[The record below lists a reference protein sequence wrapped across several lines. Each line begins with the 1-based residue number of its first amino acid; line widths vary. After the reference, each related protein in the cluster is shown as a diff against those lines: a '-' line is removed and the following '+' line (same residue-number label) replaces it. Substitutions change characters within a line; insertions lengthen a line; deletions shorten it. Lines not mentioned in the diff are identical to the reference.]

1 MTFSGITASIT
12 NSAKSMNGLA
22 QQIGTQ
28 LKTQFAP
35 TIDKINDGIDVLKAG
50 QDVVSTVVKDVT
62 GQDVTIRSIQK
73 GAADFDK
80 KWDDFAKEV
89 NEKFNNAQSSDQADI
104 LETFIKSHF
113 GDNVYNLGSA
123 IKNELPVVLDS
134 IADYKD
140 AIDSLKSSSK
150 TAEEAAV
157 KIQKGVNKIVEAT
170 QKVTGSLNKAV
181 VICTGNGLPILDD
194 LSKIGGSVA
203 VGNLK
208 KIIGVGVSGATAAT
222 TFNEMKD
229 AAKNKDFKGITDAMA
244 KGATA
249 VDKLLS
255 DLGNMVPGFPKAQI
269 PSQITASISRLQNG
283 QSVYDAARSMIT
295 ALVVNTSGPITPK
308 TLASLTSDFNK
319 NWDTFS
325 DKINALFNVSPAN
338 GQTAVLETLGKNM
351 FGPNVFNAAG
361 AIKRQLPGVLEG
373 VAGVQDALKQFG
385 GSYRNPIE
393 AATKIRNG
401 VEKMVQSI
409 ERIGQS
415 LNNMVKHYQG
425 NGIMANGTGYPLLD
439 TLEKLGDTKGIQ
451 ALDTTLRVCGG
462 VAAVADN
469 AGAVAQAIKNKDIP
483 GAIVA
488 VKKTV
493 DDVQKLTKKGNNKID
508 DSQGAKSGLPNNSSK
523 ASDVSNNDP
532 QNSPKNKNNLSSAAT
547 DSYVC
552 STATMKCTMGTSQ
565 AKLTVLPTR
574 TVFLTGKPMAN
585 ISDHLT
591 MVNLAPFGRCRSMG
605 FPATASATAAN
616 YGTLT
621 PMPCMH
627 NTPFP
632 WMGGKND
639 YIIKGDPALLKSSTC
654 QCMWGGTISII
665 IDGQSSSAL
674 ADMSR
679 KPAESFSIKQV
690 NRRAT
695 PIRVTDNIPIENTVS
710 SQVYQAA
717 GKGNS
722 KKTEA
727 TPYTEAEKHYKEL
740 CNIDLK
746 KLDGLPNSWINAY
759 NQAVRNIKAN
769 YSTGGITSVY
779 SDVEL
784 AHNIYKLATNKDAK
798 KLGYDNISYKMP
810 HQVFDIADKV
820 SGFTKYLPSKHFWDS
835 FDKYV
840 PLYTNIDSGAY
851 FSPYYNC
858 VVISMSDDDNV
869 DRMNDSD
876 WFKAGLLHHEFGHA
890 YDHSKGWSNDPEFK
904 ALYADFKKEMVK
916 SNIEENLLKYI
927 DDNTKFQHFYSLT
940 RTLSSD
946 ETEKLMALS
955 DCLQAATDDHESIP
969 PGGHDED
976 YFASENKQMAEFIAH
991 MSENY
996 WSGND
1001 LYEQLAPETYAK
1013 MRALLEKKWGA
1024 KP

>member
-1 MTFSGITASIT
+1 
-12 NSAKSMNGLA
+12 MNGLV

-80 KWDDFAKEV
+80 KWDEFAKEI
-89 NEKFNNAQSSDQADI
+89 NEKFNKAQSSGQADI
-104 LETFIKSHF
+104 METFAKSHF
-113 GDNVYNLGSA
+113 GDDVYNLGSA
-123 IKNELPVVLDS
+123 IKNELPGVLDG

-140 AIDSLKSSSK
+140 AIDSMKSDSK

-157 KIQKGVNKIVEAT
+157 KIQKGVDTIVEAT
-170 QKVTGSLNKAV
+170 QKVAGSLNKAV
-181 VICTGNGLPILDD
+181 EICTGNGLPILDD
-194 LSKIGGSVA
+194 LSKIGGSAA

-208 KIIGVGVSGATAAT
+208 KVIGVGVSGATAAT
-222 TFNEMKD
+222 AFNQMKD

-249 VDKLLS
+249 VDNLLS

-283 QSVYDAARSMIT
+283 QAVYDAARSMVT
-295 ALVVNTSGPITPK
+295 ALVVDASGPITPK

-325 DKINALFNVSPAN
+325 DKINALFNVSPTN

-373 VAGVQDALKQFG
+373 IAGVQDALKQFG

-409 ERIGQS
+409 EKIGQS

-425 NGIMANGTGYPLLD
+425 SGIMANGTGYPLLD

-462 VAAVADN
+462 VAAVAGN
-469 AGAVAQAIKNKDIP
+469 AGAVAQAIKNKVFP
-483 GAIVA
+483 SAIAA
-488 VKKTV
+488 VKKTI
-493 DDVQKLTKKGNNKID
+493 DDVQKLTKKGNYKID
-508 DSQGAKSGLPNNSSK
+508 DGKGSKSGLPNNSSK
-523 ASDVSNNDP
+523 ASDASNNGQ

-632 WMGGKND
+632 WMNGKND
-639 YIIKGDPALLKSSTC
+639 YLIKGQPALLKSSVC
-654 QCMWGGTISII
+654 QCMWGGTISLVT
-665 IDGQSSSAL
+665 DGQSDTGP
-674 ADMSR
+674 ADLSR
-679 KPAESFSIKQV
+679 KPSDNFEIKQ
-690 NRRAT
+690 NLR
-695 PIRVTDNIPIENTVS
+695 RVTPLSLGTSMPVKDNVS
-710 SQVYQAA
+710 TQVYQAT

-722 KKTEA
+722 KSSED

-740 CNIDLK
+740 CKIDLK
-746 KLDGLPNSWINAY
+746 ELDGLPNSWIKAY

-784 AHNIYKLATNKDAK
+784 AHNIYMLATSKEAK
-798 KLGYDNISYKMP
+798 KLGYNNISYKMP

-820 SGFTKYLPSKHFWDS
+820 SGFTKKLPSKQFWDS
-835 FDKYV
+835 FDTYV

-858 VVISMSDDDNV
+858 VIISMDDKDNV
-869 DRMNDSD
+869 DRLKGSD
-876 WFKAGLLHHEFGHA
+876 WYKAGLLHHEYGHA
-890 YDHSKGWSNDPEFK
+890 YDQSKGWRNDPEFK
-904 ALYADFKKEMVK
+904 KLFADFKKEM
-916 SNIEENLLKYI
+916 SDSSIEDNLYKYI
-927 DDNTKFQHFYSLT
+927 DENTKYQHIYSFTKTLT
-940 RTLSSD
+940 DD

-955 DCLQAATDDHESIP
+955 DSLQAATDDHESIP
-969 PGGHDED
+969 PGGHSEE
-976 YFASENKQMAEFIAH
+976 YFASEDKQMAEFIAH

-1001 LYEQLAPETYAK
+1001 LYEQLAPETYKK
-1013 MRALLEKKWGA
+1013 MCALLEKKWGA

>member
-1 MTFSGITASIT
+1 
-12 NSAKSMNGLA
+12 MNGLA

-80 KWDDFAKEV
+80 KWDEFAKEI
-89 NEKFNNAQSSDQADI
+89 NEKFNKAQSSGQADI
-104 LETFIKSHF
+104 METFAKSHF
-113 GDNVYNLGSA
+113 GDDVYNLGSA
-123 IKNELPVVLDS
+123 IKNELPGVLDG

-140 AIDSLKSSSK
+140 AIDSMKSDSK

-157 KIQKGVNKIVEAT
+157 KIQKGVDTIVEAT
-170 QKVTGSLNKAV
+170 QKVAGSLNKAV
-181 VICTGNGLPILDD
+181 EICTGNGLPILDD
-194 LSKIGGSVA
+194 LSKIGGSAA

-208 KIIGVGVSGATAAT
+208 KVIGVGVSGATAAT
-222 TFNEMKD
+222 AFNQMKD

-249 VDKLLS
+249 VDNLLS

-283 QSVYDAARSMIT
+283 QAVYDAARSMVT
-295 ALVVNTSGPITPK
+295 ALVVDASGPITPK

-325 DKINALFNVSPAN
+325 DKINALFNVSPTN

-373 VAGVQDALKQFG
+373 IAGVQDALKQFG
-385 GSYRNPIE
+385 GIYRNPIE

-409 ERIGQS
+409 EKIGQS

-425 NGIMANGTGYPLLD
+425 SGIMANGTGYPLLD

-462 VAAVADN
+462 VAAVAGN
-469 AGAVAQAIKNKDIP
+469 AGAVAQAIKNKVFP
-483 GAIVA
+483 SAIAA
-488 VKKTV
+488 VKKTI
-493 DDVQKLTKKGNNKID
+493 DDVQKLTKKGNYKID
-508 DSQGAKSGLPNNSSK
+508 DGKGSKSGLPNNSSK
-523 ASDVSNNDP
+523 ASDASNNGQ
-532 QNSPKNKNNLSSAAT
+532 QNSPQNKNNLSSAAT

-632 WMGGKND
+632 WMNGKND
-639 YIIKGDPALLKSSTC
+639 YLIKGQPALLKSSVC
-654 QCMWGGTISII
+654 QCMWGGTISITD
-665 IDGQSSSAL
+665 DGQHGEGTQWVSKSQQDEFDKEQEFTKGLDVNAVLDGIQIALDVAGFVPGLGAIPDLTNAAISAL
-674 ADMSR
+674 RGNWTEAGLSVLAAVPIVGDAAAGAKLASRGVKIAKSMNKSANDLIKATKGLSKYEKKAVLAKEAGKYTGKNITAKELVAHGMSQEDAKFFMKKVRYERRNNAFDFYKKNTKMKDADI
-679 KPAESFSIKQV
+679 ESHISGINYSMPVTIEKMPPVGKKEVKVFQYRNIAV
-690 NRRAT
+690 NTGEYNIYGNYFTLNPHAT
-695 PIRVTDNIPIENTVS
+695 P
-710 SQVYQAA
+710 
-717 GKGNS
+717 G
-722 KKTEA
+722 
-727 TPYTEAEKHYKEL
+727 EL
-740 CNIDLK
+740 
-746 KLDGLPNSWINAY
+746 G
-759 NQAVRNIKAN
+759 
-769 YSTGGITSVY
+769 
-779 SDVEL
+779 
-784 AHNIYKLATNKDAK
+784 
-798 KLGYDNISYKMP
+798 
-810 HQVFDIADKV
+810 IADIGVTIDKKIPGV
-820 SGFTKYLPSKHFWDS
+820 AKNQLPLPFTDFPKE
-835 FDKYV
+835 KYV
-840 PLYTNIDSGAY
+840 GSVTEEVLCLRSTAKGVSDTWSVPGKRIYTMGGGEQLFIPNNSFA
-851 FSPYYNC
+851 
-858 VVISMSDDDNV
+858 
-869 DRMNDSD
+869 
-876 WFKAGLLHHEFGHA
+876 
-890 YDHSKGWSNDPEFK
+890 SK
-904 ALYADFKKEMVK
+904 MVK
-916 SNIEENLLKYI
+916 Y
-927 DDNTKFQHFYSLT
+927 
-940 RTLSSD
+940 
-946 ETEKLMALS
+946 
-955 DCLQAATDDHESIP
+955 
-969 PGGHDED
+969 
-976 YFASENKQMAEFIAH
+976 
-991 MSENY
+991 
-996 WSGND
+996 
-1001 LYEQLAPETYAK
+1001 
-1013 MRALLEKKWGA
+1013 
-1024 KP
+1024 

>member
-1 MTFSGITASIT
+1 MTFSGITTSIT
-12 NSAKSMNGLA
+12 NSAKSMNGLV

-80 KWDDFAKEV
+80 KWDEFAKEI
-89 NEKFNNAQSSDQADI
+89 NEKFNKAQSSGQADI
-104 LETFIKSHF
+104 LETFAKSHF
-113 GDNVYNLGSA
+113 GDDVYNLGSA
-123 IKNELPVVLDS
+123 IKNELPGVLDG

-140 AIDSLKSSSK
+140 AIDSMKSDSK

-157 KIQKGVNKIVEAT
+157 KIQKGVDTIVEAT
-170 QKVTGSLNKAV
+170 QKVAGSLNKAV
-181 VICTGNGLPILDD
+181 EICTGNGLPILDD
-194 LSKIGGSVA
+194 LSKIGGSAA

-208 KIIGVGVSGATAAT
+208 KVIGVGVSGATAAT
-222 TFNEMKD
+222 AFNQMKD

-249 VDKLLS
+249 VDNLLS

-283 QSVYDAARSMIT
+283 QAVYDAARSMVT
-295 ALVVNTSGPITPK
+295 ALVVDASGPITPK

-325 DKINALFNVSPAN
+325 DKINALFNVSPTN

-409 ERIGQS
+409 EKIGQS

-451 ALDTTLRVCGG
+451 ALDTTLRICGG
-462 VAAVADN
+462 AVAVAGN
-469 AGAVAQAIKNKDIP
+469 AGVVAQAIKNKDIP
-483 GAIVA
+483 GAIAA

-493 DDVQKLTKKGNNKID
+493 DDVQKLTKKGNYKID
-508 DSQGAKSGLPNNSSK
+508 DGKGSKSGLPNNSPK
-523 ASDVSNNDP
+523 ASDASNNGQ

-639 YIIKGDPALLKSSTC
+639 YIIKGNPALLKSSTC
-654 QCMWGGTISII
+654 QCMWGGTISLIT
-665 IDGQSSSAL
+665 DGQMPTGPVDLSKSPQDNFSRSSS
-674 ADMSR
+674 R
-679 KPAESFSIKQV
+679 KKTR
-690 NRRAT
+690 N
-695 PIRVTDNIPIENTVS
+695 
-710 SQVYQAA
+710 
-717 GKGNS
+717 KGN
-722 KKTEA
+722 KG
-727 TPYTEAEKHYKEL
+727 KEQE
-740 CNIDLK
+740 NI
-746 KLDGLPNSWINAY
+746 
-759 NQAVRNIKAN
+759 
-769 YSTGGITSVY
+769 GITSHK
-779 SDVEL
+779 DIEGFEKW
-784 AHNIYKLATNKDAK
+784 IDEKDAADLAADAYSSK
-798 KLGYDNISYKMP
+798 KIGEKVNGWAIIESLGEKGSKDDYEKT
-810 HQVFDIADKV
+810 
-820 SGFTKYLPSKHFWDS
+820 GFKAKLYEKDG
-835 FDKYV
+835 KYV
-840 PLYTNIDSGAY
+840 FVTAGTNPLSGKDWANNIAQQFGWNSKQYNQSIECAKEYAKRYKNLVFIGHSLGGGLASANSRATGCSAITFNAAALSSNYNLGMDSKIVAY
-851 FSPYYNC
+851 
-858 VVISMSDDDNV
+858 ISDGDILDYVNEV
-869 DRMNDSD
+869 
-876 WFKAGLLHHEFGHA
+876 
-890 YDHSKGWSNDPEFK
+890 
-904 ALYADFKKEMVK
+904 
-916 SNIEENLLKYI
+916 LLKQKIEGVIIRRSVSASKIPNLQGIPFTGIYQAI
-927 DDNTKFQHFYSLT
+927 RGVKAHTDYKF
-940 RTLSSD
+940 
-946 ETEKLMALS
+946 
-955 DCLQAATDDHESIP
+955 I
-969 PGGHDED
+969 G
-976 YFASENKQMAEFIAH
+976 
-991 MSENY
+991 
-996 WSGND
+996 
-1001 LYEQLAPETYAK
+1001 
-1013 MRALLEKKWGA
+1013 
-1024 KP
+1024 